1 MTSAAVVLGS
11 LTIPGCPEQVSRARA
26 YVAALAGPAAETA
39 ALLTSELVTNAVL
52 HTSSGREG
60 GTVTIVVIGVPDGL
74 LVEVIDGGSSASGP
88 EVSGD
93 RYAAHGHGL
102 FLVDQLAARW
112 GCLQDNA
119 GTAVWFQIGAGDDP
133 ARAE

>member
-1 MTSAAVVLGS
+1 
-11 LTIPGCPEQVSRARA
+11 
-26 YVAALAGPAAETA
+26 
-39 ALLTSELVTNAVL
+39 VL
-52 HTSSGREG
+52 HTSSGGKG

-102 FLVDQLAARW
+102 FPGRSAGGTLGMPSGHRRDDRLVPDRRR
-112 GCLQDNA
+112 
-119 GTAVWFQIGAGDDP
+119 DDP
-133 ARAE
+133 LRAE